1 MPVVAEREQSE
12 RERVTSLRAGTP
24 RGWERRLM
32 ATLIQIK
39 ARLRRINSING
50 TRGAAERPA
59 VTGSEAC
66 HGRNTQTIRRESA
79 AKNP

>member
-1 MPVVAEREQSE
+1 
-12 RERVTSLRAGTP
+12 
-24 RGWERRLM
+24 M

-39 ARLRRINSING
+39 ARQRRTGSNNG
-50 TRGAAERPA
+50 TRGTAERPS

-79 AKNP
+79 AKTP